1 MSVKWLPSQAKGVR
15 FYQHPTRKHGVR
27 FDRYFAIRYQSG
39 GERKEEGCGW
49 ASEGWTLEKAANKL
63 HELREAAKTGE
74 GAARLSERR
83 ELSRDKKEKAKR
95 DAVTIGAYW
104 DKTYFPACKA
114 EKTYRSWTREKSL
127 WEKWISPTVGPLPFA
142 GIAPIHLEQIK
153 SSMARKKQAPRSIQY
168 ALAVIRQVFNGARR
182 HGVYMGD
189 NPVSQVRSPK
199 VDNRRLR
206 FLTREEAETLLAALK
221 RENPTAWEM
230 SMLSL
235 FCGLRA
241 SEIFGLTWA
250 CVDFPKGL
258 LTIKDT
264 KNTRSRYAY
273 MTAQIKEMLQAKE
286 TGEPSALLYPP
297 KKGGKTREAPGT
309 FERVVA
315 ELKLNEGHQDRRDK
329 VVFHTLRHSY
339 ASWLVGSGV
348 SLYEVKERLGHK
360 SISMTERYSHL
371 APEAGRGTVAVL
383 EKFLKEVEH
392 GKEQKDGA
400 SAS

>member
-1 MSVKWLPSQAKGVR
+1 MTEYHSTGIPGVR
-15 FYQHPTRKHGVR
+15 YRRHTTRKHGVKY
-27 FDRYFAIRYQSG
+27 DRYFFIRYQKDG
-39 GERKEEGCGW
+39 KRMEEGCGW
-49 ASEGWTLEKAANKL
+49 ASEGWTLEDAVKKLAELKKAAV
-63 HELREAAKTGE
+63 TGE
-74 GAARLSERR
+74 GATRLSESR
-83 ELSRDKKEKAKR
+83 EQARDKKAKAAR
-95 DAVTIGAYW
+95 AAVTIGAYW

-114 EKTYRSWTREKSL
+114 DKTYRSWTREKSL
-127 WEKWISPTVGPLPFA
+127 WDKWIKTTISALPFA

-153 SSMARKKQAPRSIQY
+153 SRMARKKQAPRSIQY

-199 VDNRRLR
+199 IDNRRLR
-206 FLTREEAETLLAALK
+206 FLTRDEAETLLSALK

-230 SMLSL
+230 AMLSL

-241 SEIFGLTWA
+241 SEIFGLTWS
-250 CVDFPKGL
+250 CVDFSKGL
-258 LTIKDT
+258 LTIKDS

-286 TGEPSALLYPP
+286 TGDPSALLYPP

-309 FERVVA
+309 FERVVGD
-315 ELKLNEGHQDRRDK
+315 LKLNEGHQDRRDK
-329 VVFHTLRHSY
+329 VVFHSLRHTY

-371 APEAGRGTVAVL
+371 APEAGRGTVALL
-383 EKFLKEVEH
+383 ENFLKEVPEH
-392 GKEQKDGA
+392 DKKEKDGA